1 MYEILMDG
9 KELWYPGDKEC
20 VVLSPSLTQALNDS
34 GYIEFK
40 IPSANPLY
48 NRVFECVSMIQVLK
62 DNREIFYGVVKE
74 TSVNFRQEKRVYAVG
89 ILSFLA
95 DSIQP
100 QKKFQDITPYDFISE
115 LVQRHNEQ
123 VEERKR
129 FEVGVVTVHD
139 SNDSLYRF
147 TNYEDTLT
155 ALREKICDR
164 LDGYLRVRRIG
175 NRNILDVVTL
185 TDYGKNCAQAIEFG
199 ENLLDYAE
207 STTTDEIATAV
218 LPRGHQLEE
227 SPIEGLTAYLTVESV
242 NDGKDYIYN
251 EDAVKRFGWIKRVVD
266 FEDITLPENL
276 IKKAREWLTEKQF
289 AGLTLSLNAVDLS
302 MMNGD
307 IQSFEL
313 GDYVH
318 ARAEPYG
325 MDAWFP
331 VREKTT
337 CLSDISRNTIVLS
350 STSRKSYTQQQAV
363 LEKSIAQKM
372 LQKSDILQAAKE
384 NASKLIQM
392 ATNGYI
398 VLKMDTN
405 GNPCEFLI
413 MDSKDI
419 NEAHRVWR
427 WNLNGFGYSSTGYNG
442 EYGLA
447 ITMDGAIVADFITAG
462 TMHADRIKGG
472 VLTLGG
478 INNSAGVLSIVD
490 GEENEI
496 GRWDKDGIKINAG
509 SIIAD
514 AIKGGTLSIG
524 GTDDAAGTLTVLDA
538 EGNIVATMSKDGVD
552 VKKGNIRGAGVT
564 IGGTDDTDGTLTVL
578 DAEGNIVATMSK
590 DGVDV
595 RKGSI
600 SGAAITSEDGNY
612 WAKINAGSITV
623 GHDNTVTGK
632 IKFVDG
638 GLEFRGNSL
647 NFCMDTI
654 KCGTSM
660 NDKSLETAYTGDIK
674 YSVKQTNG
682 SIKNIVME
690 FRNGILMD
698 NGELAEAR
706 G

>member
-40 IPSANPLY
+40 IPPGNPLY
-48 NRVFECVSMIQVLK
+48 DHVFECVSMIQVLK
-62 DNREIFYGVVKE
+62 DDREIFYSVVKE
-74 TSVNFRQEKRVYAVG
+74 TSVNFRKEKRVYAVG

-100 QKKFQDITPYDFISE
+100 QKKFQNITPYDFISE
-115 LVQRHNEQ
+115 LIQRHNEQ

-164 LDGYLRVRRIG
+164 LEGYLRVRRIG
-175 NRNILDVVTL
+175 SRNILDVVTL
-185 TDYGKNCAQAIEFG
+185 RDYGKNCAQAIEFG

-207 STTTDEIATAV
+207 SVTTDEIATAV
-218 LPRGHQLEE
+218 LPRGHQLDE
-227 SPIEGLTAYLTVESV
+227 SPIEGLTAYLTIESV

-251 EDAVKRFGWIKRVVD
+251 EDAVKRFGWIKKVVD

-302 MMNGD
+302 MMDSD

-363 LEKSIAQKM
+363 LEKSMAQKM

-419 NEAHRVWR
+419 NEALRVWR

-462 TMHADRIKGG
+462 TMYADRIKGG
-472 VLTLGG
+472 ILTLGG
-478 INNSAGVLSIVD
+478 INNSAGVLRIVD
-490 GEENEI
+490 DEGNEI
-496 GRWDKDGIKINAG
+496 GSWTKDGVDVKKG
-509 SIIAD
+509 SIRGA
-514 AIKGGTLSIG
+514 GVTIG
-524 GTDDAAGTLTVLDA
+524 GTEDTNGTLTVLDA
-538 EGNIVATMSKDGVD
+538 EGNIVATMTKDGVD
-552 VKKGNIRGAGVT
+552 VKKG
-564 IGGTDDTDGTLTVL
+564 
-578 DAEGNIVATMSK
+578 
-590 DGVDV
+590 
-595 RKGSI
+595 SI
-600 SGAAITSEDGNY
+600 SGATITSENGDY
-612 WAKINAGSITV
+612 WAKIDAGSITV
-623 GHDNTVTGK
+623 GHDKIVTGK
-632 IKFVDG
+632 INFVKG

-654 KCGTSM
+654 NCGTSM
-660 NDKSLETAYTGDIK
+660 NDTSLEKAYTGDIK

-698 NGELAEAR
+698 NGKLAEAR
-706 G
+706 DNGKYISIFK

>member
-34 GYIEFK
+34 GYIELK
-40 IPSANPLY
+40 IPPVNPLY
-48 NRVFECVSMIQVLK
+48 NHVFECVSMIQVLK
-62 DNREIFYGVVKE
+62 DDREIFYGVVKE
-74 TSVNFRQEKRVYAVG
+74 ISVNFRKEKRVYAVG

-100 QKKFQDITPYDFISE
+100 QKKFQDITPYNFISE
-115 LVQRHNEQ
+115 LIQRHNEQ
-123 VEERKR
+123 VEERKQ
-129 FEVGVVTVHD
+129 FEIGVVTVHD
-139 SNDSLYRF
+139 ANDSLYRF

-175 NRNILDVVTL
+175 SRNILDVVTL
-185 TDYGKNCAQAIEFG
+185 GDYGKNCAQAIEFG

-227 SPIEGLTAYLTVESV
+227 SPIEGLTAYLTIEAV

-276 IKKAREWLTEKQF
+276 IKKAREWLTDKQF
-289 AGLTLSLNAVDLS
+289 AGLTLNLNAVDLS
-302 MMNGD
+302 MMDSD
-307 IQSFEL
+307 IQSFEV

-325 MDAWFP
+325 MNAWFP
-331 VREKTT
+331 VREKTI

-363 LEKSIAQKM
+363 LEKNVAQKM
-372 LQKSDILQAAKE
+372 LQKSDVLQAAKE

-398 VLKMDTN
+398 VLKMDSN

-419 NEAHRVWR
+419 NEAQRVWR
-427 WNLNGFGYSSTGYNG
+427 WNLNGFGYSKNGYNG

-462 TMHADRIKGG
+462 TMLADRIRGGNLEAGGECDGVISVLDAEGNIVATMTKDGVDVKKGSIRG
-472 VLTLGG
+472 
-478 INNSAGVLSIVD
+478 AGV
-490 GEENEI
+490 
-496 GRWDKDGIKINAG
+496 
-509 SIIAD
+509 
-514 AIKGGTLSIG
+514 TIG

-538 EGNIVATMSKDGVD
+538 EGNIVATMTKDGVD
-552 VKKGNIRGAGVT
+552 VKKG
-564 IGGTDDTDGTLTVL
+564 
-578 DAEGNIVATMSK
+578 
-590 DGVDV
+590 
-595 RKGSI
+595 SI
-600 SGAAITSEDGNY
+600 SGASITSENGTQ
-612 WAKINAGSITV
+612 WVKISAGSIMV
-623 GHDNTVTGK
+623 GHESTVTGK
-632 IKFVDG
+632 INFVKG

-654 KCGTSM
+654 NCGTSM
-660 NDKSLETAYTGDIK
+660 NDTSLEKAYTGDIK

-698 NGELAEAR
+698 NGDLAEAR